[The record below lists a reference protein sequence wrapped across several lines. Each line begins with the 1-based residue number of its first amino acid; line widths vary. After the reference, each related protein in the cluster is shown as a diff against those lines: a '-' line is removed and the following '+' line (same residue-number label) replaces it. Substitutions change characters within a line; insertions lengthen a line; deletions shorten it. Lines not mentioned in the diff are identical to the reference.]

1 MRNSSR
7 FCLKNLFLPHFIGV
21 ISHFYTSFSQ
31 YPMIVQRI
39 KAYIDAKN
47 ISISAFEKMVGL
59 ANGTFRK
66 SYEGNKA
73 IKSDVL
79 EEVFAIFED
88 ISPIWLLTG
97 EGEMLKPNPSF
108 SNNTIKN
115 SSNAVI
121 GGDNI
126 VHCDSTDKL
135 ITELSEQ
142 RKMFERIINQ
152 KDSIIQKL
160 LADRDKS

>member
-1 MRNSSR
+1 MRRIDRFDLYMKEKGLNDNQVTKALSLTNGRIGNSRRKKRDLS
-7 FCLKNLFLPHFIGV
+7 NEMVEI
-21 ISHFYTSFSQ
+21 ISNFYT
-31 YPMIVQRI
+31 
-39 KAYIDAKN
+39 DLN
-47 ISISAFEKMVGL
+47 
-59 ANGTFRK
+59 K
-66 SYEGNKA
+66 S
-73 IKSDVL
+73 
-79 EEVFAIFED
+79 
-88 ISPIWLLTG
+88 WLLTG
-97 EGEMLKPNPSF
+97 EGEMLKPNQSL
-108 SNNTIKN
+108 SNNTISN

-152 KDSIIQKL
+152 QDSIIQKL